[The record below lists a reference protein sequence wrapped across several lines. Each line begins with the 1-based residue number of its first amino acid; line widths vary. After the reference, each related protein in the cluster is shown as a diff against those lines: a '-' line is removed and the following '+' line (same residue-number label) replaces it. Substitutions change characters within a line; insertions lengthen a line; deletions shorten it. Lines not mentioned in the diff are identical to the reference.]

1 MSHSASLQEIVQ
13 EHRVRASAHTVYSAL
28 VHRLTDGMDGEGG
41 APMALALEA
50 RPGGRWF
57 RDLGDNAGHLWAFV
71 QSVKPGALL
80 EMTGPLWMS
89 GPVSNHLIIRFKE
102 EDGTTIITFKHTA
115 HGFLDPSFLEGT
127 EEGWNA
133 IFDDI
138 REAAEA

>member
-1 MSHSASLQEIVQ
+1 
-13 EHRVRASAHTVYSAL
+13 
-28 VHRLTDGMDGEGG
+28 
-41 APMALALEA
+41 MALALEA